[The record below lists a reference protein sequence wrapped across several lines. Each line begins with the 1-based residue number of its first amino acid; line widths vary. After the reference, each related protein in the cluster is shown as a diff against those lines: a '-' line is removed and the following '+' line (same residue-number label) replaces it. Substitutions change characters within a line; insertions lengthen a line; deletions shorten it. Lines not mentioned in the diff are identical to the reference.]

1 MHTKSE
7 VIEKV
12 FLRLGFFCLIF
23 LFFARA
29 TLAAYY
35 TTQINSSTYRNLG
48 TPDDI
53 IRLADGN
60 MWYADSANYRIVK
73 ISPTGTILRTV
84 GRQGADEG
92 EFVNIVKAITKD
104 ASGNLYVLDYCHI
117 YKLDPYGGYQTSWGS
132 CGDGD
137 GQFSNAVGIHYTDT
151 NGTLIV
157 SDTGH
162 DRIIRFDTEGNFV
175 DQFGV
180 SGTGDGELNEP
191 WGVTTNSTGD
201 IYVVDSSNHRIQV
214 FADDGTYLSQFGG
227 SAPGDFELV
236 FPKDIEILSNGDL
249 VVTSQNNQ
257 TIKKFNS
264 TGTAL
269 LDSWGS
275 NGTANDQF
283 QYPQFLTIDT
293 TDDSVWVTDT
303 GLKRIQH
310 FASDGTYM
318 SIIQNSGT
326 GNGQFITPYDVDFDA
341 TGNMYVLD
349 STNRVQKFDSSGN
362 YTSTV
367 IASGVITDSAVYHLT
382 VSTGSGNILVS
393 TETNVYVF
401 NSSGTLLNT
410 LGNHGVNGANSGTGD
425 FNHARGMDI
434 DSSENVYVADLL
446 NNRVQKFNL
455 TNVTDGG
462 FDGGFVTSWATTET
476 PEELLVD
483 GGFVY
488 VGAPTPTGDPQELKI
503 HKYNTSGVSQGVFLD
518 QWGGDISTQYYHNKG
533 ITIYNGKTYIS
544 DPNNDRVMVYNA
556 DGSFSEM
563 IGSHGSGSEQF
574 DGIASAKFNPVTGD
588 LVAVDTRNHRIQIMV
603 NGVKINNLNPSAD
616 VINADNSLSLAK
628 KAIDP
633 NGANTDNLTAK
644 LYFGDYVVSDFVVD
658 LTENRNWANVN
669 TIMLP
674 DESKSLVVNLNPT
687 DAPGISPT
695 HSLYIVKATGQN
707 SVRVCTDA
715 TLIADVN
722 SSCTG
727 YVLTE
732 GDAGLSSLNIGGV
745 DYWKVTGLTGTGA
758 MGTTVSVTP
767 TPTPTPGGGG
777 SQSSSGNSSGGS
789 STGSPGC
796 SSAEVAGTPDLFQIN
811 TLGTSAKLF
820 FTPISNTNT
829 FYFSFSTKP
838 NVFEHGTMAT
848 LAKEG
853 VQNFTISQLKPN
865 TNYYFKVRGQNG
877 CKPGSWSNTLQIK
890 TQAAGATRTV
900 SFYKYNQSQISVIHT
915 PPTETKNITR
925 AVPSIN
931 SEPEIET
938 FIAPSPTPF
947 VEPEAII
954 PTQAKQNIPV
964 SQPKSPPAKKCYL
977 WGLFCW

>member
-1 MHTKSE
+1 MFFLHTKG
-7 VIEKV
+7 VVLDKL
-12 FLRLGFFCLIF
+12 FLRLGFLCIIF
-23 LFFARA
+23 LFFVR
-29 TLAAYY
+29 TTFAAYY

-48 TPDDI
+48 TPEGI

-84 GRQGADEG
+84 GRQGTDEG

-104 ASGNLYVLDYCHI
+104 EVGNLYVLDYCHI
-117 YKLDPYGGYQTSWGS
+117 YKLDQYGGYQTSWGS

-162 DRIIRFDTEGNFV
+162 DRIIRFNTEGNFV

-180 SGTGDGELNEP
+180 SGTGDGELNQP
-191 WGVTTNSTGD
+191 WGVTTNSTGN
-201 IYVVDSSNHRIQV
+201 IYVIDSGNHRIQV
-214 FADDGTYLSQFGG
+214 FNDEGAYLSQFGG

-249 VVTSQNNQ
+249 VVTSQNSQ
-257 TIKKFNS
+257 TVKKFNS

-283 QYPQFLTIDT
+283 QYPQFLAVDSS
-293 TDDSVWVTDT
+293 DDSLWVTDW

-393 TETNVYVF
+393 TETNVLVF
-401 NSSGTLLNT
+401 NSSGTLLNS

-425 FNHARGMDI
+425 FNNARGMDI
-434 DSSENVYVADLL
+434 DSSENVYVTDLL

-455 TNVTDGG
+455 TNVADGG
-462 FDGGFVTSWATTET
+462 FDGGFVTSWAVEY
-476 PEELLVD
+476 PEEIVYSN
-483 GGFVY
+483 GFVY
-488 VGAPTPTGDPQELKI
+488 VASPSPTGIPEELKI
-503 HKYNTSGVSQGVFLD
+503 RKYTTNGDFQEVFLD
-518 QWGGDISTQYYHNKG
+518 QWGVDVDTQYYLNKG
-533 ITIYNGKTYIS
+533 VAMHVGKTYIT
-544 DPNNDRVMVYNA
+544 DPNNDRIMVYNS
-556 DGSFSEM
+556 DGSFAEK
-563 IGSHGSGSEQF
+563 IGEHGSGTEQF
-574 DGIASAKFNPVTGD
+574 DGITSAKFNHVTGD
-588 LVAVDTRNHRIQIMV
+588 LVVVDTFNHRVQIMV

-616 VINADNSLSLAK
+616 VINSDNSLSIAK

-633 NGANTDNLTAK
+633 NGENTDSLTAK
-644 LYFGDYVVSDFVVD
+644 LYFGDYIVSDFVVD
-658 LTENRNWANVN
+658 LTQNRNWENVN
-669 TIMLP
+669 TILLP

-727 YVLTE
+727 YVLTD
-732 GDAGLSSLNIGGV
+732 GDTGLSSVNIGGV

-767 TPTPTPGGGG
+767 TPGGG
-777 SQSSSGNSSGGS
+777 SSQSSKSGNSSGGS
-789 STGSPGC
+789 STSTPGC
-796 SSAEVAGTPDLFQIN
+796 SSEEVAGTPDLFQIN

-820 FTPISNTNT
+820 FTPISNTNS

-838 NVFEHGTMAT
+838 NVFEHGTIAT

-853 VQNFTISQLKPN
+853 VQSFTISHLKPN
-865 TNYYFKVRGQNG
+865 TNYYFKVRGQSG
-877 CKPGSWSNTLQIK
+877 CKPGSWSNTMQIK
-890 TQAAGATRTV
+890 TQGLGARRNIAFYKYYQPLFTSVHSSPVERTGATRVTPQV
-900 SFYKYNQSQISVIHT
+900 SISPKIETIIEPSVT
-915 PPTETKNITR
+915 PYT
-925 AVPSIN
+925 
-931 SEPEIET
+931 EPEVVT
-938 FIAPSPTPF
+938 PTSIKQSTP
-947 VEPEAII
+947 I
-954 PTQAKQNIPV
+954 TQPI
-964 SQPKSPPAKKCYL
+964 SPPAKKCYL